1 MIGRNKYENI
11 FKKEKAKHSLRG
23 EIKHMKKFISKEIKG
38 EIYTLVD
45 EFDDIFEKRK
55 VYYFYSALNN
65 QNIYFYKEREEY
77 IQIASKEEI
86 DIIENQ
92 KNLGIDEFLFSYY
105 TIESVLKGM
114 RNLRKMSTEERQD
127 FLQKQYEKLKALDI
141 KDVDYE
147 KIRKGIF
154 GRGDIYV
161 ADKIPRADGMYHAV
175 SQNIYLLKE
184 SSEIVDLHET
194 IHKIT
199 GATLKGKILCTLS
212 KRIC

>member
-1 MIGRNKYENI
+1 MRN
-11 FKKEKAKHSLRG
+11 
-23 EIKHMKKFISKEIKG
+23 FISTKIKD

-45 EFDDIFEKRK
+45 EFDDIFENRK
-55 VYYFYSALNN
+55 VYYFYSAINN
-65 QNIYFYKEREEY
+65 ENIFFYKENEKY
-77 IQIASKEEI
+77 VQILSKEEI
-86 DIIENQ
+86 DTIENQ

-105 TIESVLKGM
+105 TIESVLNGM

-147 KIRKGIF
+147 KIRRGIF

-161 ADKIPRADGMYHAV
+161 ADKIPRADGMYYTV
-175 SQNIYLLKE
+175 SQNIYLLKG

-199 GATLKGKILCTLS
+199 GATLKGKLITTLLS
-212 KRIC
+212 SRRIC